1 MSSKLKSQKVYEKT
15 NRRGLIR
22 ILALAA
28 IIVSV
33 VFVGYTIINDN
44 IKIRENNERLKDLT
58 EQTEAMKAKNEQI
71 EGYLANDKNLEN
83 YIENIARDK
92 LDFAGADERIYYVVP
107 AGQ

>member
-1 MSSKLKSQKVYEKT
+1 MSSKLKSRKVYEKT

-44 IKIRENNERLKDLT
+44 IKIRENNERLKDL
-58 EQTEAMKAKNEQI
+58 NEQI

>member
-1 MSSKLKSQKVYEKT
+1 MSSKLKSRKVYEKT

>member
-1 MSSKLKSQKVYEKT
+1 MSSKLKSRKVYEKT

-44 IKIRENNERLKDLT
+44 IKIRENNERLKDLKT
-58 EQTEAMKAKNEQI
+58 SRTKGISPMTRTLRTTSKT
-71 EGYLANDKNLEN
+71 
-83 YIENIARDK
+83 
-92 LDFAGADERIYYVVP
+92 
-107 AGQ
+107 